1 MRYLFVILSMTVVFN
16 AWARYPQVEI
26 KTSQGPILIELYPDK
41 APKTVENFLNYVKND
56 FYNGTIFHRV
66 VDRFVIQGGGF
77 TPDLKP
83 KDTLPPIPNEATNG
97 LKNNA
102 GMVAMARAYDIN
114 SATSQFFINVER
126 NLFLNH
132 HKPEPDYYGYA
143 VFGKVIQ
150 GMDVVE
156 KIAAMRTT
164 SAGPYF
170 QDVPVENVIIN
181 DVRLIPKEMASSAPE
196 PTIKTKSKSKTKTLK
211 SGKKQGNTA
220 RQKNKKK

>member
-1 MRYLFVILSMTVVFN
+1 MRFLFIILSMTVVFS
-16 AWARYPQVEI
+16 AWARYPHVEI

-56 FYNGTIFHRV
+56 FYKGTIFHRV
-66 VDRFVIQGGGF
+66 VDRFVIQGGGY
-77 TPDLKP
+77 TPDLQP

-102 GMVAMARAYDIN
+102 GMVAMARTYDIN

-143 VFGKVIQ
+143 VFGKVIR

-156 KIAAMRTT
+156 KIAALRTT
-164 SAGPYF
+164 TAGPYF
-170 QDVPVENVIIN
+170 QEVPVENVIIN
-181 DVRLIPKEMASSAPE
+181 DVRLIPEEVATPAVKPAVVNAKPKAP
-196 PTIKTKSKSKTKTLK
+196 KGVKSRPKA
-211 SGKKQGNTA
+211 N
-220 RQKNKKK
+220 RQKNK